1 MPRCS
6 GKKKCSV
13 GKVRNPITGCCVDET
28 KLIGR
33 RLSKGRANPYA
44 PSHPIAKR
52 IKRGLSPVKKSKK
65 KSGSKKSSPKK
76 SSKKSSTKAS
86 VEKVLK
92 SLEPKIE
99 KIVKKS
105 VKKASLSPK
114 CICPS
119 PSPVMRP
126 RRLGVNNYRAPSRS
140 PSVPLSQASTV
151 PLSRASTRPL
161 PTSYPPSSRE
171 QSFLSYGRE
180 TPEVV
185 TRRSTPASYYDP
197 YQGQEE
203 MAAEEYIN
211 ETNPFVQSSTRC
223 EDKWETPVR
232 RSVSPR
238 LRPKSISPVRRSVS
252 PKKPFRQNSSSPT
265 FVKRWNDMVQGD
277 RQGWEQMKRNA
288 TPKKTSVR
296 KSVSPIRKVH
306 SPVSRRSVSP
316 GTLAAAAKAR
326 RASPPSRYVP
336 MKNIGSPRGNT
347 PDYYASGL
355 RNTLHR
361 INGRTSPTKSRSPS
375 RFVPE
380 DYQGYDLEG
389 SATPEYFPED
399 YRGYT
404 VSRTPSAPVQEEY
417 VPRNRLS
424 SRVPLRFEPIKVFE
438 EKHKDQGKLSQTA
451 STYISARLTELLNGI
466 LDIYYNNQTKD
477 IKEVLKIKL
486 PRDLYNHVSNPR
498 KFKVK
503 VIDPET
509 VAVVYDISD
518 EEADYLSNVLTAIT
532 LDWLDDAVNFNQRTR
547 NSSLVNR
554 NDVVDAIRENED
566 LYELFA
572 YSENPKMPQ
581 EIWSLREM

>member
-1 MPRCS
+1 
-6 GKKKCSV
+6 
-13 GKVRNPITGCCVDET
+13 
-28 KLIGR
+28 
-33 RLSKGRANPYA
+33 
-44 PSHPIAKR
+44 
-52 IKRGLSPVKKSKK
+52 
-65 KSGSKKSSPKK
+65 
-76 SSKKSSTKAS
+76 
-86 VEKVLK
+86 
-92 SLEPKIE
+92 
-99 KIVKKS
+99 
-105 VKKASLSPK
+105 
-114 CICPS
+114 
-119 PSPVMRP
+119 
-126 RRLGVNNYRAPSRS
+126 
-140 PSVPLSQASTV
+140 
-151 PLSRASTRPL
+151 
-161 PTSYPPSSRE
+161 
-171 QSFLSYGRE
+171 
-180 TPEVV
+180 
-185 TRRSTPASYYDP
+185 
-197 YQGQEE
+197 

-211 ETNPFVQSSTRC
+211 ETNPFVQSPTRC

-265 FVKRWNDMVQGD
+265 FVKRWNDMVQRD

-306 SPVSRRSVSP
+306 SPLSRRSVSP

-355 RNTLHR
+355 RNTLRR

-375 RFVPE
+375 
-380 DYQGYDLEG
+380 
-389 SATPEYFPED
+389 
-399 YRGYT
+399 RGYT

>member
-211 ETNPFVQSSTRC
+211 ETNPFVQSPTRC
-223 EDKWETPVR
+223 EDKWDTPSRVFSPVVR

-238 LRPKSISPVRRSVS
+238 LRTRKVSIRRAVSPYTGRSVS
-252 PKKPFRQNSSSPT
+252 PVNRKVSPIRRAVSHT
-265 FVKRWNDMVQGD
+265 NRKVS
-277 RQGWEQMKRNA
+277 
-288 TPKKTSVR
+288 PKKTSVR

-306 SPVSRRSVSP
+306 YPVSRRSVSP

-326 RASPPSRYVP
+326 KASPPSKYVP
-336 MKNIGSPRGNT
+336 MKNIGSPRGAT

-355 RNTLHR
+355 RNTLRR
-361 INGRTSPTKSRSPS
+361 INGRTSPTQSRSPS
-375 RFVPE
+375 RFIPE
-380 DYQGYDLEG
+380 DYEGYNVEG
-389 SATPEYFPED
+389 SPTPEYFPED
-399 YRGYT
+399 YRGYA
-404 VSRTPSAPVQEEY
+404 VSRTPSVPPQQEY

-424 SRVPLRFEPIKVFE
+424 SRVPLRFEPLKVFE

-466 LDIYYNNQTKD
+466 LNIYYNNQTKD
-477 IKEVLKIKL
+477 IKEVLKVKL
-486 PRDLYNHVSNPR
+486 PRDLFNKVSAPR
-498 KFKVK
+498 KFRVK

-509 VAVVYDISD
+509 VAAVYDISR

-532 LDWLDDAVNFNQRTR
+532 LDWLDEAVNFNQRTR
-547 NSSLVNR
+547 NSSLINR

-572 YSENPKMPQ
+572 YGENPKMPE
-581 EIWSLREM
+581 EIWSLRE